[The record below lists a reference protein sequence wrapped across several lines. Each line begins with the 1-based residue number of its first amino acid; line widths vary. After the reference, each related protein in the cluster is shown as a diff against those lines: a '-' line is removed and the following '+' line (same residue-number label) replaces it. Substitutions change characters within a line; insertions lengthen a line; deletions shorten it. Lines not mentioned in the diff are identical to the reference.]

1 MDGIIEFDLIKNQAS
16 NIIKVIGVG
25 GGGGNA
31 VRNMYSQGIKDVSF
45 AICNTDSQALS
56 RSNIPTKIQLGDTGL
71 GAGGNPEKGRAAA
84 EASIEQIRALFND
97 TTQMVFITAG
107 MGGGTGTGAAPI
119 IAHIAKEMGILTI
132 GIVTIPFQ
140 FEMKPKIVK
149 AIKGVN
155 EMKENVDALLVINNE
170 RLREIYADGITTAKE
185 AFCKADDI
193 LTTAT
198 KSIAEIITIEGTINR
213 DFCDVET
220 IMKDGGSAIMAMGRA
235 KGKYRIQNAILDALN
250 SPLLNDND
258 IEKAQKLL
266 YIIYS
271 SKENPI
277 LINELSELNTFMEE
291 LDPNIEVIWGL
302 YDDDSL
308 GEDVKITLIAT
319 GFDSKKD
326 FASDTSDDT
335 RLKSEIEKYYKSNP
349 KPLDKQP
356 QSIVAESNNDTK
368 EETTETQEPIT
379 FEETKSHSTKEKL
392 ITRLSNMISKLMEEE

>member
-31 VRNMYSQGIKDVSF
+31 VKNMYSQGIKDVSF

-56 RSNIPTKIQLGDTGL
+56 RSNVPTKIQLGDTGL

-84 EASIEQIRALFND
+84 ETSIEQIKALFND

-319 GFDSKKD
+319 GFDNYKPTPEPLSK
-326 FASDTSDDT
+326 
-335 RLKSEIEKYYKSNP
+335 
-349 KPLDKQP
+349 QV
-356 QSIVAESNNDTK
+356 QSAIVESNNDTK
-368 EETTETQEPIT
+368 EEITETQEPIT
-379 FEETKSHSTKEKL
+379 FEETTSHSTKEKL
-392 ITRLSNMISKLMEEE
+392 ITRLSNMISKLMEDE

>member
-31 VRNMYSQGIKDVSF
+31 VKNMYSQGIKDVSF

-56 RSNIPTKIQLGDTGL
+56 RSNVPTKIQLGDTGL

-84 EASIEQIRALFND
+84 ETSIEQIKALFND

-250 SPLLNDND
+250 SP
-258 IEKAQKLL
+258 
-266 YIIYS
+266 S

-319 GFDSKKD
+319 GFDNKKD
-326 FASDTSDDT
+326 SVNAEISDDEK
-335 RLKSEIEKYYKSNP
+335 LKSEIEKYYKP
-349 KPLDKQP
+349 TPEPLSKQA
-356 QSIVAESNNDTK
+356 QSAIVESNNDTK
-368 EETTETQEPIT
+368 EEITETQEPIT
-379 FEETKSHSTKEKL
+379 FEETTSHSTKEKL
-392 ITRLSNMISKLMEEE
+392 ITRLSNIISKLMEDE